1 MTSIKPGIVFHFCS
15 YGEFA
20 LNGAVGPARWPHHD
34 LLTVHSGAIQVEI
47 ADSCER
53 VEASQALLIYP
64 NTPFHGVA
72 EENCHASVVHF
83 ELLETN
89 ARLPGLESF
98 YDRQET
104 FDRLEHDQA
113 SLEDL
118 ARLIR
123 EPQAPARSLRRLA
136 LLLLIL
142 QRPLQANPLT
152 ASAHADKRLLPALK
166 AMEQNLHDPLPITA
180 LAALCGM
187 SPSYFR
193 ARFTLIMGVSPVQ
206 FQQSARL
213 HLAGQLLC
221 ETQLPIKHIA
231 RQCGYQQIKH
241 FYRAFSKRFEI
252 TPAQYREQHAP
263 YA

>member
-1 MTSIKPGIVFHFCS
+1 MTSRTPGIIFHFCS

-20 LNGAVGPARWPHHD
+20 SRGTVGPARWPYYD
-34 LLTVHSGAIQVEI
+34 LLTVHSGTIEI
-47 ADSCER
+47 DIAGSSER
-53 VEASQALLIYP
+53 ITAGEALLICP
-64 NTPFHGVA
+64 NTPFHGMA
-72 EENCHASVVHF
+72 KENCHASVVHF
-83 ELLETN
+83 ELLETS

-123 EPQAPARSLRRLA
+123 EPEDSARTLRRLA
-136 LLLLIL
+136 LLMLIL
-142 QRPLQANPLT
+142 QRPLQETPLAAMAKT
-152 ASAHADKRLLPALK
+152 DKRLLPALE
-166 AMEQNLHDPLPITA
+166 AIQQNLHQPPAIIQ
-180 LAALCGM
+180 LAALCRM

-193 ARFTLIMGVSPVQ
+193 ARFTQVMGVSPAQ

-241 FYRAFSKRFEI
+241 FYRAFTGRYEV
-252 TPAQYREQHAP
+252 TPLEYRKQHAP

>member
-1 MTSIKPGIVFHFCS
+1 MTSRTPGIIFHFCS

-20 LNGAVGPARWPHHD
+20 SHGTVGPARWPYYD
-34 LLTVHSGAIQVEI
+34 LLTVHSGTIEIEI
-47 ADSCER
+47 AGSSER
-53 VEASQALLIYP
+53 ITAGEALLICP

-72 EENCHASVVHF
+72 KENCHASVVHF
-83 ELLETN
+83 ELLETST
-89 ARLPGLESF
+89 RLPGLESF

-123 EPQAPARSLRRLA
+123 EPEAPARSLRRLA

-142 QRPLQANPLT
+142 QRPLQENSLAAMT
-152 ASAHADKRLLPALK
+152 KSDSRLLPAL
-166 AMEQNLHDPLPITA
+166 ETIQQNLHDPVAITS

-193 ARFTLIMGVSPVQ
+193 ARFTQIMGVSPAQ

-231 RQCGYQQIKH
+231 RQCGYQELKH
-241 FYRAFSKRFEI
+241 FYRAFSMRFAT
-252 TPAQYREQHAP
+252 TPAQYRKQHAP

>member
-1 MTSIKPGIVFHFCS
+1 MTSVTPGIIFHFCS

-20 LNGAVGPARWPHHD
+20 PSGAVGPACWPYHD
-34 LLTVHSGAIQVEI
+34 LLTVHSGAIEVEI
-47 ADSCER
+47 AGSCER
-53 VEASQALLIYP
+53 VEAGQALLIYP
-64 NTPFHGVA
+64 NTPFHGIAA
-72 EENCHASVVHF
+72 ESCHASIVHF
-83 ELLETN
+83 ELSATDNPLPSLE
-89 ARLPGLESF
+89 AL
-98 YDRQET
+98 YDKQAT
-104 FDRLEHDQA
+104 FDRLEHDHA
-113 SLEDL
+113 SLDDL

-123 EPQAPARSLRRLA
+123 EPEDSARSLRRMA
-136 LLLLIL
+136 LLMLIL
-142 QRPLQANPLT
+142 QRPLQETPL
-152 ASAHADKRLLPALK
+152 AAMAKSDKRLLPAL
-166 AMEQNLHDPLPITA
+166 ETIQQNLHQPPAIIQ

-193 ARFTLIMGVSPVQ
+193 ARFTQVMGVSPAQ

-241 FYRAFSKRFEI
+241 FYRAFTGRYEV
-252 TPAQYREQHAP
+252 TPVEYRKQHAP